1 MFVKKSNK
9 WRNAWKKI
17 TRPLKLCWRGWM
29 VPMILRYEA
38 WMLLRFVPWSQDQVQ
53 NFLSYFLEHSY
64 QENVFSAYILQ
75 HYCRQLFMGKVSIR
89 ESLNT
94 GRNELSRLP
103 KKGLFLTLFYFKMLK
118 CHSHQFICWYKYP
131 FSPDHHCA
139 CKEIFL

>member
-1 MFVKKSNK
+1 
-9 WRNAWKKI
+9 
-17 TRPLKLCWRGWM
+17 M

-64 QENVFSAYILQ
+64 QENVFSAHILQ

-94 GRNELSRLP
+94 GGNELSRLP
-103 KKGLFLTLFYFKMLK
+103 KKGLFLT
-118 CHSHQFICWYKYP
+118 
-131 FSPDHHCA
+131 
-139 CKEIFL
+139 